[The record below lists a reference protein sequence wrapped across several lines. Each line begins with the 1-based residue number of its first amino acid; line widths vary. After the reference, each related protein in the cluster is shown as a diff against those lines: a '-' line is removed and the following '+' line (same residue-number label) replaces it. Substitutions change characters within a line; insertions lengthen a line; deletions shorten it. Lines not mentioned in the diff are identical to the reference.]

1 MLVRKTEILPWTE
14 EWKNAYLK
22 EESKL
27 KRIFKDELIKIYHI
41 GSTSLPSVGY
51 AKPIIDI
58 LIVVK
63 DIEKV
68 HLYNEEMFSL
78 GYEPRNEHGITG
90 RRYFTKGKR
99 KRSHHIH
106 IFQLGNENI
115 ETHLTFKDYLNNN
128 PEDAKKYG
136 DLKKVLAKQFPDD
149 THKYQEVKEVF
160 VEELIKKA
168 VIWKEN

>member
-1 MLVRKTEILPWTE
+1 MRKTEILPWTE
-14 EWKNAYLK
+14 KWEKMYL
-22 EESKL
+22 EEENKL
-27 KRIFKDELIKIYHI
+27 KAVFKDELIEIYHI
-41 GSTSLPSVGY
+41 GSTSIPSVGY

-68 HLYNEEMFSL
+68 NLFNDEMLCL

-90 RRYFTKGKR
+90 RRYFTKGKL

-106 IFQLGNENI
+106 IFQLGNKNI
-115 ETHLTFKDYLNNN
+115 DAHLSFKDYLNNN

-149 THKYQEVKEVF
+149 THKYQEIKEKF
-160 VEELIKKA
+160 VDELIKNA
-168 VIWKEN
+168 VDWNAN

>member
-1 MLVRKTEILPWTE
+1 MNILAGGVSADEKDRNTSMDRKMGKMYLE
-14 EWKNAYLK
+14 EEN
-22 EESKL
+22 KL
-27 KRIFKDELIKIYHI
+27 KAVFKDELIEIYHI
-41 GSTSLPSVGY
+41 GSTSIPSVGY

-68 HLYNEEMFSL
+68 NLFNDEMLCL

-90 RRYFTKGKR
+90 RRYFTKGKL

-106 IFQLGNENI
+106 IFQLGNKNI
-115 ETHLTFKDYLNNN
+115 DAHLSFKDYLNNN

-136 DLKKVLAKQFPDD
+136 DLKKYWQSSFLMIRIN
-149 THKYQEVKEVF
+149 
-160 VEELIKKA
+160 IKKL
-168 VIWKEN
+168 KRSL